1 MFGRNWSNRCK
12 AFNFSRTA
20 DHRFYGLCYGHY
32 MTSTILSLSR
42 RHVLGDIHY
51 RCDDVSGS
59 IPVYL
64 AGDDEPVLIG
74 YADQSLGHY
83 SDAISFHLD
92 SDEAKKLSTGSFSF
106 SGTYEFSNPR
116 DKSGRSRVK
125 ITSITLTGRKS
136 YEKPVPKQ
144 KVDSEPE

>member
-1 MFGRNWSNRCK
+1 MACVMVEIMT
-12 AFNFSRTA
+12 TA
-20 DHRFYGLCYGHY
+20 
-32 MTSTILSLSR
+32 TLSLAR
-42 RHVLGDIHY
+42 RHVLGDIHF

-64 AGDDEPVLIG
+64 AGDAEPVLIG

-92 SDEAKKLSTGSFSF
+92 PDECKKLSTGNFSF
-106 SGTYEFSNPR
+106 SGTYELSNPR
-116 DKSGRSRVK
+116 DTSGRGRLK
-125 ITSITLTGRKS
+125 ITSITLTGRKG

-144 KVDSEPE
+144 KIGGEPEPL

>member
-1 MFGRNWSNRCK
+1 MCVMVEI
-12 AFNFSRTA
+12 
-20 DHRFYGLCYGHY
+20 
-32 MTSTILSLSR
+32 MTTTTLSLSR
-42 RHVLGDIHY
+42 RHVLGDIHF

-64 AGDDEPVLIG
+64 AGDAEPVLIG

-83 SDAISFHLD
+83 SDAISFHLNPED
-92 SDEAKKLSTGSFSF
+92 CKKLSTGNFSF
-106 SGTYEFSNPR
+106 SGTYELSNPH
-116 DKSGRSRVK
+116 DKGERGRVK

-144 KVDSEPE
+144 IVVDTPTE